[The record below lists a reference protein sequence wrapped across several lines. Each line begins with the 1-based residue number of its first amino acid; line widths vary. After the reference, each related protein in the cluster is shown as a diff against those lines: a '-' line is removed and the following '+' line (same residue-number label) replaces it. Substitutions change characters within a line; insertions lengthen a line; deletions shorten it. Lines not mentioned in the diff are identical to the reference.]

1 MRGPYAIIMAKRGKA
16 EALVDHL
23 EFEAKVQRTGTS
35 KGIVIPAWRA
45 KAMGLEE
52 GETVQ
57 VMISRRG

>member
-1 MRGPYAIIMAKRGKA
+1 MAKRGKA
-16 EALVDHL
+16 RVPGEVQEALVDHL

-52 GETVQ
+52 GETVK
-57 VMISRRG
+57 VIITREE